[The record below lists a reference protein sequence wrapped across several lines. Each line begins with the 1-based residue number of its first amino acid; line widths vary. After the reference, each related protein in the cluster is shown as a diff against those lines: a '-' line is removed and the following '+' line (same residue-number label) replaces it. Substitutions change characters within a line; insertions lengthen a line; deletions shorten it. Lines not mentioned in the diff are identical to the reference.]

1 MGLRE
6 HLTYANV
13 AATLALAGVIGG
25 GGAYAAGVIDSGDIA
40 DNAVKSQDLKDRA
53 AVSAK
58 DVKRNGLTGTEVRE
72 ATLKS
77 ADFAPIA
84 GDQGI
89 NCDPISPTFVDCAKK
104 SVRLRARGRL
114 LAIATG
120 NFYSEG
126 AAANLTCRIAIDGV
140 NSNAGASP
148 GEATDSTDLTSTD
161 GFAATLVTDRLAK
174 GSHTVAL
181 RCSEPTAG
189 DGQLASASI
198 AVLGISG

>member
-1 MGLRE
+1 MKLRD

-40 DNAVKSQDLKDRA
+40 DNSVRSKDLKDRR
-53 AVSAK
+53 AVGGR
-58 DVKRNGLTGTEVRE
+58 DVKRNGLTGTEIRE
-72 ATLKS
+72 GTLKS
-77 ADFAPIA
+77 IDFAPIA
-84 GDQGI
+84 GDQGV
-89 NCDPISPTFVDCAKK
+89 NCDPNWPTFVECARR
-104 SVRLRARGRL
+104 SLRLKARGRL
-114 LAIATG
+114 LVIATG

-126 AAANLTCRIAIDGV
+126 SAASLTCRIAIDRV

-148 GEATDSTDLTSTD
+148 GEAAKSTDLGATD
-161 GFAATLVTDRLAK
+161 GFGATLVTDPLAK

-189 DGQLASASI
+189 DGRLASASI